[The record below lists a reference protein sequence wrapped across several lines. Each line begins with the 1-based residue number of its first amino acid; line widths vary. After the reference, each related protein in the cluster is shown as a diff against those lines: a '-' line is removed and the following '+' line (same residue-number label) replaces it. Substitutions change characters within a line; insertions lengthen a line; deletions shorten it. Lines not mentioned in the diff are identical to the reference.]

1 MQPQVSGVT
10 LNRWHSSL
18 WHCST
23 KGSRVISAQHPSLR
37 PTSGYLH
44 RRGRT
49 SDHCCNSESIIKP
62 RVQLWTLNCSC
73 PGWWHPAN
81 VLNQN
86 VSGELISNVE
96 VLVYI
101 SEWCSSL
108 AMIGVGLSVL
118 YFGVSVRSFNQ
129 NLVEFRTQSGPH
141 SMMHFY
147 VQVCAGT
154 DLLHSDSENFCSEE
168 LAEALRGTL
177 KVRNLLCCSACFL
190 WFSSRRTWVSS
201 VAFQWLIIG
210 IATDG
215 RNCVPSGE
223 R

>member
-1 MQPQVSGVT
+1 
-10 LNRWHSSL
+10 
-18 WHCST
+18 
-23 KGSRVISAQHPSLR
+23 
-37 PTSGYLH
+37 
-44 RRGRT
+44 
-49 SDHCCNSESIIKP
+49 
-62 RVQLWTLNCSC
+62 
-73 PGWWHPAN
+73 
-81 VLNQN
+81 
-86 VSGELISNVE
+86 
-96 VLVYI
+96 
-101 SEWCSSL
+101 
-108 AMIGVGLSVL
+108 MIGVGLSVL

-129 NLVEFRTQSGPH
+129 NLVEFRTQSGPR

-190 WFSSRRTWVSS
+190 WFTSRRTRVSS

-215 RNCVPSGE
+215 RKYPVEKDKNEQARRQESVHLPFPIGSVKAEHILLYFLNEFCKYENYCIIYVK
-223 R
+223 